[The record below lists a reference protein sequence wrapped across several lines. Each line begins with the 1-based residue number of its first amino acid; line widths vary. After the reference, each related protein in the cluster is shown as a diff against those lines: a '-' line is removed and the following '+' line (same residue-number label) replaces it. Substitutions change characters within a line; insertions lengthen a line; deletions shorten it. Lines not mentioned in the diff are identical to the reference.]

1 MLLDNEADKLID
13 DILNDDGG
21 TLPTEEVEDKPATP
35 TGNETKAFSERLNKE
50 RAKLKS
56 ELAKSLGYDSWEEA
70 TEARANDVL
79 LDHGIDL
86 ETVRPVLKDLLK
98 SDPDYIAA
106 MEYKRDR
113 EEIEKNL

>member
-21 TLPTEEVEDKPATP
+21 TPPTEEVDDKPATP